1 MIYNNDKTIAL
12 QNGNILL
19 QLTEIETRQF
29 FAHCQRLWREAETMT
44 MASVER
50 VLELQYI
57 KRYNDGRKSINIA
70 EMIMN

>member
-12 QNGNILL
+12 QNGNVIL
-19 QLTEIETRQF
+19 QLTEIETQQF
-29 FAHCQRLWREAETMT
+29 FAHCQRLWREAEIMT

-57 KRYNDGRKSINIA
+57 KRYNDGRKSVNIA
-70 EMIMN
+70 EMLMN

>member
-19 QLTEIETRQF
+19 QLTEIETKQF
-29 FAHCQRLWREAETMT
+29 FTHCQRLWREAEIMT

-57 KRYNDGRKSINIA
+57 KRYNDSRKSVNIV

>member
-12 QNGNILL
+12 QNGSILL
-19 QLTEIETRQF
+19 QLTEIETKQF
-29 FAHCQRLWREAETMT
+29 FAHCQRLWNEAEIMT

-57 KRYNDGRKSINIA
+57 KRYNDSRKSVNIV